1 MNDPFNIPAAS
12 TALQVELT
20 DMLEARERRARIQE
34 QLLSAHGLPVISFT
48 MNIPGPVKLLP
59 HVTEAFQESLAA
71 VENALSRRGLAIICR
86 ESIREKTGWEEFLC
100 VRASPES
107 LKRITVEIEERDP
120 VGRLCDL
127 DVIRPDGLK
136 VSREDIGFPGR
147 KCLLCGEPAHACSR
161 SRRHSV
167 EELTEEIERILQ
179 GRYGK

>member
-1 MNDPFNIPAAS
+1 M
-12 TALQVELT
+12 
-20 DMLEARERRARIQE
+20 
-34 QLLSAHGLPVISFT
+34 
-48 MNIPGPVKLLP
+48 
-59 HVTEAFQESLAA
+59 
-71 VENALSRRGLAIICR
+71 ENALSRRGLAIICR

-100 VRASPES
+100 VWASPES

-127 DVIRPDGLK
+127 DVIRPDGSK

-167 EELTEEIERILQ
+167 EELTGEIERILQ